1 MGGLI
6 IGMVVLVGM
15 DGMEGVDRDRTKTWE
30 RNKWVG

>member
-15 DGMEGVDRDRTKTWE
+15 DGMEGADRDRPQSTDL
-30 RNKWVG
+30 